1 MPYWKSQQYAHD
13 VDGFLYWGANYWN
26 GTNDPWSDMATV
38 KQLSP
43 DVYGDGSLL
52 YNGNIV
58 GVDGGCP
65 SLRLAAIRD
74 GVEDFELLTMA
85 SKLYGGD
92 WVAEK
97 IAEITPSLTKYTTDS
112 ARFDEV
118 RRSIYEAVEAAV
130 KK

>member
-1 MPYWKSQQYAHD
+1 
-13 VDGFLYWGANYWN
+13 
-26 GTNDPWSDMATV
+26 MATV

-52 YNGNIV
+52 YNGNVV
-58 GVDGGCP
+58 GADGGCP

-74 GVEDFELLTMA
+74 GVEDFELLIMA
-85 SKLYGGD
+85 ARLYGDD

-97 IAEITPSLTKYTTDS
+97 IAEITPSLTQYTTDS

-118 RRSIYEAVEAAV
+118 RRSIYEAVETAME
-130 KK
+130 K